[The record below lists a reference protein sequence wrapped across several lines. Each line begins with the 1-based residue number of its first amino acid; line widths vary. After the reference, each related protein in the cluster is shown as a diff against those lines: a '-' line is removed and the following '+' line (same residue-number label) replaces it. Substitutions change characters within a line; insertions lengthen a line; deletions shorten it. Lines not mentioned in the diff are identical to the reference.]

1 MLKHR
6 RPFLRFLPL
15 VLLGLLLSSMIPR
28 GVMASAQPGSFGFI
42 LCTGMVPATADARIA
57 ARPELATLVAAYRAS
72 RTDQDAPGKN
82 SDGKTQPAAQLCPH
96 ATAHDLADASRIV
109 KKLDG
114 IPMSIELAG
123 SQRSIVTATAMI
135 HQLSRPVYVF
145 KKPATGARGK
155 AQVGRAQGGGRG

>member
-42 LCTGMVPATADARIA
+42 LCTGMAPATADARIA

-96 ATAHDLADASRIV
+96 ATAHDLAT
-109 KKLDG
+109 
-114 IPMSIELAG
+114 LATLPA
-123 SQRSIVTATAMI
+123 VLALPATARSFDLGRATRFSI
-135 HQLSRPVYVF
+135 SRHATRP
-145 KKPATGARGK
+145 PATGPPALI
-155 AQVGRAQGGGRG
+155 